1 MGKDVT
7 NELIEDSQTND
18 NGATQRIVKSNRSVD
33 ELPDAVPTT
42 LQQIHVFLSFQKM
55 WEYILLFQHLMI
67 VFNEPSNAR
76 SPRNVT

>member
-42 LQQIHVFLSFQKM
+42 LAPDPCVFELSKNVGIHIALPASDDSLQ
-55 WEYILLFQHLMI
+55 
-67 VFNEPSNAR
+67 
-76 SPRNVT
+76 